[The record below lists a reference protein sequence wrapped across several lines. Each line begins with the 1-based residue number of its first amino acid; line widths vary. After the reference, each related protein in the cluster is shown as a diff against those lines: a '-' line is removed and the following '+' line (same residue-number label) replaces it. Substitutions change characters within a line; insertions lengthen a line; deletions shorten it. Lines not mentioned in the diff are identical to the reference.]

1 MRASQFSEEQMLHL
15 LHQAERGEQPI
26 GVLCRELG
34 ISEQTFYRWRQKF
47 GGITVPA
54 TQRLREL
61 EQENVRLKRLLAERD
76 LEVDA
81 LKVLLATKS

>member
-1 MRASQFSEEQMLHL
+1 MRASQFSEEQILQL

-26 GVLCRELG
+26 GVLCREVG